1 MCRRTHTHRL
11 FSWLCIERHSRGYGG
26 EVECKGVPS
35 KSCRSKHST
44 TVCRSPCSRG
54 WFACPHQPND
64 IVHGFFPMARFFN
77 FPAKSV
83 ALVDPSIKVSP
94 SAYLGVLGLTGLSAY
109 FPCKE
114 IAAPRKG
121 LVDKE
126 GNAYQEV
133 GEAHA
138 RTLAT
143 CAIDVAHTHTHTHTT
158 ASLCVCR
165 RWSCGL
171 CRGPDSSDHGL
182 PCHWQCWQ

>member
-1 MCRRTHTHRL
+1 
-11 FSWLCIERHSRGYGG
+11 
-26 EVECKGVPS
+26 
-35 KSCRSKHST
+35 
-44 TVCRSPCSRG
+44 
-54 WFACPHQPND
+54 
-64 IVHGFFPMARFFN
+64 MARFFN

-114 IAAPRKG
+114 IAAPRTG

-138 RTLAT
+138 HILAK
-143 CAIDVAHTHTHTHTT
+143 CAIDVAHARAHTHTHTQLPAFVSAAAGAVGSVVGQILRIMGCRVIGSAGSDEKVCGGAMNT
-158 ASLCVCR
+158 AGHC
-165 RWSCGL
+165 
-171 CRGPDSSDHGL
+171 
-182 PCHWQCWQ
+182 

>member
-1 MCRRTHTHRL
+1 
-11 FSWLCIERHSRGYGG
+11 
-26 EVECKGVPS
+26 
-35 KSCRSKHST
+35 
-44 TVCRSPCSRG
+44 
-54 WFACPHQPND
+54 
-64 IVHGFFPMARFFN
+64 MARFFN

-114 IAAPRKG
+114 IAAPRTG

-143 CAIDVAHTHTHTHTT
+143 CAIDVAHAHTHTHAQLPAFVSAAAGAVGSVVGQILRIMGCRVIGSAGSDEKVCGGAMNT
-158 ASLCVCR
+158 AVHC
-165 RWSCGL
+165 
-171 CRGPDSSDHGL
+171 
-182 PCHWQCWQ
+182 